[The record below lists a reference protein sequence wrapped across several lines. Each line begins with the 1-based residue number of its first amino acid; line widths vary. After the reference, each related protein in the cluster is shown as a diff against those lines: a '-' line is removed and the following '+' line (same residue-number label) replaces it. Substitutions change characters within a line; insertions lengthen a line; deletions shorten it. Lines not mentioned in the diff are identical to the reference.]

1 MAAIINISGIKIVGV
16 INVVGVM
23 NYITLDISKITENFM
38 SVDLFEFIYFIFKQM
53 IIIIK
58 I

>member
-1 MAAIINISGIKIVGV
+1 MAAIINISRIKIVGV